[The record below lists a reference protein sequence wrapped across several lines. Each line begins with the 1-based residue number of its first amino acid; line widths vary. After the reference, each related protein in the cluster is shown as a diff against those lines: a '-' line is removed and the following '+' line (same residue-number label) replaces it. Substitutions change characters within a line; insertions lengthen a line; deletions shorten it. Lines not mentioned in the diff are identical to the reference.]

1 MPQTTSEKLEYL
13 NNTKSLIKDSLEDM
27 TRNCISSIINNP
39 KKLKNLLE
47 KIYTCLCCG
56 RKTSINDSGSIRGA
70 YLVCGWCAYDKF
82 DGWYGLRKW
91 QCKMIREELE
101 DD

>member
-1 MPQTTSEKLEYL
+1 MKVDKQ
-13 NNTKSLIKDSLEDM
+13 
-27 TRNCISSIINNP
+27 INNQNI
-39 KKLKNLLE
+39 KLFKRYGIKENLYGLIFSDSKNSEE
-47 KIYTCLCCG
+47 KIYTCVCCR